1 MDIKAEVVLKNLRK
15 EVQKIRD
22 KNRKLKN
29 HPYAENT
36 MVMVGLL
43 RSIEIVQE
51 LRDQEMEKLIDWNNK
66 QKELVSN

>member
-1 MDIKAEVVLKNLRK
+1 MDIKAEAVLKNIRK

-66 QKELVSN
+66 QKELVSD

>member
-22 KNRKLKN
+22 RNRKLKN
-29 HPYAENT
+29 RPYAENT

>member
-1 MDIKAEVVLKNLRK
+1 MDIKAEAVLKNIRK

-51 LRDQEMEKLIDWNNK
+51 LRDQEMEKLIDWNKDKN
-66 QKELVSN
+66 ELVSN

>member
-1 MDIKAEVVLKNLRK
+1 MDIKAEAVLKNIRK

-51 LRDQEMEKLIDWNNK
+51 LRDQEMEKLIDWKNK

>member
-1 MDIKAEVVLKNLRK
+1 MDIKAEIVLKNLRK

-36 MVMVGLL
+36 LVMVGLL
-43 RSIEIVQE
+43 KAVEIVQE
-51 LRDQEMEKLIDWNNK
+51 LRNQEMEKLIDWNNA

>member
-1 MDIKAEVVLKNLRK
+1 MDIKAEIVLKNIRK

-36 MVMVGLL
+36 LVMVGLL
-43 RSIEIVQE
+43 KAVEIVQE
-51 LRDQEMEKLIDWNNK
+51 LRNQEMEKLIDWNNE

>member
-1 MDIKAEVVLKNLRK
+1 MDIKAEAVLKNIRK

>member
-1 MDIKAEVVLKNLRK
+1 MDIKAEVVLKNIRK
-15 EVQKIRD
+15 EVQKIRN

-43 RSIEIVQE
+43 RAIEIVQE
-51 LRDQEMEKLIDWNNK
+51 LRDREMEKLIDWNNK

>member
-1 MDIKAEVVLKNLRK
+1 MDIKAAAVLKNIRK

-51 LRDQEMEKLIDWNNK
+51 LRDQEMEKLIDWNNE

>member
-1 MDIKAEVVLKNLRK
+1 MDIKAEVVLKNIRK

-51 LRDQEMEKLIDWNNK
+51 LRDQEMEKLIDWTNK